1 MYVPLMGIGVGDNL
15 VRSTAILAFTVAPTS
30 SARSARLL
38 SQRLA
43 VSRITSSEVPAP
55 RPAT

>member
-1 MYVPLMGIGVGDNL
+1 MGIGVGDNL